1 MTSGYIFAWLV
12 PFFYVAAG
20 ILLVVDDIVHFF
32 CTPKPKKRHLSID
45 LYKRMFSVSK
55 DIPVQVE
62 AVNLQ
67 ECNIEEAKLSEE
79 PKIEDRSKT

>member
-1 MTSGYIFAWLV
+1 
-12 PFFYVAAG
+12 
-20 ILLVVDDIVHFF
+20 
-32 CTPKPKKRHLSID
+32 
-45 LYKRMFSVSK
+45 MFSVSK